1 MRDLPVGGAAVGFEP
16 RRGVPSDPDEPVL
29 AAQPERALAV
39 PAHGPDGEAL
49 VAAGDGFQPDEAV
62 KTALHGHADAVVGG
76 DPDVAAVVLVDAR
89 DDVVRDR
96 GRVARLVHDV
106 PPLAVGT
113 GDVDAFVGS
122 HPQAAVA
129 AAHEAAHGNVPEFD
143 GRFQRRGVEPHQSV
157 FGAEQQGALAVP
169 GRGDIADEVAVP
181 AVEERDVDLA
191 HATVGRALVDFVVRP
206 EVERSIGLAA
216 AGDVPLADDLL
227 GTDLFEALPVP
238 REQHQSRGGADPQ
251 RVVVL
256 EQGADVPR
264 SAGIEVFE
272 IVVLGVVEAQSA
284 VGAGEHSAV
293 AVLDAQER
301 VDRVVAERSG
311 VVALVGVG
319 HRAVRIVA
327 RQAVRRAGPD
337 VTVPVRRDGEDRIET
352 VVELLE
358 IGACD
363 LGTALLREA
372 REEDQQSPGDRSQ
385 GYLARCHRFRLYL

>member
-96 GRVARLVHDV
+96 GRVARLVHNV

-129 AAHEAAHGNVPEFD
+129 AAHEAAHGDVPEFD

-157 FGAEQQGALAVP
+157 FGAEQQGAFAVP
-169 GRGDIADEVAVP
+169 GRGDVADEVA
-181 AVEERDVDLA
+181 
-191 HATVGRALVDFVVRP
+191 FVVRP
-206 EVERSIGLAA
+206 EIERSVGLAA

-363 LGTALLREA
+363 WGTALLREA